1 MSQLSYSQFFFKIV
15 TMYHIC
21 KGVPNVYVDG
31 NILSALKAHEP
42 MINAKTQHP

>member
-1 MSQLSYSQFFFKIV
+1 
-15 TMYHIC
+15 MYHIC